1 MRNNSSIFIFDYK
14 ITPLIP
20 LYPINILI
28 IVKLSQNKTCVYIKN
43 IICKKNHRNE
53 NIKTKPF

>member
-20 LYPINILI
+20 LYPINIII
-28 IVKLSQNKTCVYIKN
+28 IVKISQNKTCVYIK
-43 IICKKNHRNE
+43 KH
-53 NIKTKPF
+53 NIKKLPK